1 MGFSPPQ
8 AASLA
13 HVLATKHPSCVVAR
27 GHGDASGDAS
37 GGDDAAAAVEAGLRR
52 AVAQMSSFMAKSAA
66 AALDRAAAQRRS

>member
-1 MGFSPPQ
+1 
-8 AASLA
+8 
-13 HVLATKHPSCVVAR
+13 VAR